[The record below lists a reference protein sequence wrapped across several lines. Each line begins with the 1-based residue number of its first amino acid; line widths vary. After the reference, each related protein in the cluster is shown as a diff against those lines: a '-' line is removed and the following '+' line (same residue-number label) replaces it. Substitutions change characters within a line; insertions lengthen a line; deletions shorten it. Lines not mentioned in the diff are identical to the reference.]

1 VLQVAGARDVAVEFN
16 SFSKTFNMAGWRMGM
31 AVGNSDALSALAQVK
46 SNIDSGVF
54 VALQEAAI
62 VALQIDSDWLSAR
75 NQIYEERMGITF
87 RGLQAAGLH
96 ARQPR
101 ATLYAWAQVPA
112 GWSDSEAFAHTLL
125 MRTGVAI
132 APGSFFGPAGKGY
145 VRLSITAPTERL
157 QEAMERLIR
166 FVDRGA

>member
-1 VLQVAGARDVAVEFN
+1 
-16 SFSKTFNMAGWRMGM
+16 MAGWRMGM
-31 AVGNSDALSALAQVK
+31 AIGNSEALSALAQIK

-62 VALQIDSDWLSAR
+62 VALQADSDWLSAR
-75 NQIYEERMGITF
+75 NQVYEERMAIMF
-87 RGLQAAGLH
+87 RGLESAGLP

-112 GWSDSEAFAHTLL
+112 GWPDSEAFAHTLL
-125 MRTGVAI
+125 MQTGVAI
-132 APGSFFGPAGKGY
+132 APGSIFGPAGEGY
-145 VRLSITAPTERL
+145 VRLSITAPTDRL

-166 FVDRGA
+166 FVDKET